1 MENISQDENMTNI
14 LNNLGLENM
23 VNRHSYFQLKYFLLG
38 KEPTHQAKLWQCLR
52 ELDSRKDVWEA
63 LLLEIEDVKDNLDLA
78 TIKLKKL
85 ESKVNFKSDYNK
97 KIHEIKV
104 SKLKRTKIYTEKN
117 LNKLILKKKNLLE
130 EIDFFLKSYKNL
142 EQIESL
148 KPFDDLDSQKEYWGQ
163 KLIQKLN
170 LRKVMGIAPDLDVL
184 DTILLLP
191 DDVPI
196 KQQTLIEINKRHE
209 FLTSKAKELMEG

>member
-1 MENISQDENMTNI
+1 MDEDVKISKEMNE
-14 LNNLGLENM
+14 LNLDDM
-23 VNRHSYFQLKYFLLG
+23 VNRHSFFQLKYFLLG

-52 ELDSRKDVWEA
+52 ELDSRKESWEA
-63 LLLEIEDVKDNLDLA
+63 LLLEIDDVNDNL
-78 TIKLKKL
+78 KLLQLQIERL
-85 ESKVNFKSDYNK
+85 ESKDKFKSEY
-97 KIHEIKV
+97 IKQV
-104 SKLKRTKIYTEKN
+104 HNIKLSKLKRRKIYTDKN
-117 LNKLILKKKNLLE
+117 LNKLIIKKKNLLE

-142 EQIESL
+142 ENAEAL

-163 KLIQKLN
+163 KLLQKLN

-196 KQQTLIEINKRHE
+196 KQQTIHEINKRHE
-209 FLTSKAKELMEG
+209 FLTTKAKELMGD

>member
-1 MENISQDENMTNI
+1 MDEDVKTSKE
-14 LNNLGLENM
+14 LNELNLDNM
-23 VNRHSYFQLKYFLLG
+23 VNRHSFFQLKYFLLG

-52 ELDSRKDVWEA
+52 ELDSRKESWEA
-63 LLLEIEDVKDNLDLA
+63 LLLEIDDVNDNL
-78 TIKLKKL
+78 KLLKLQIERL
-85 ESKVNFKSDYNK
+85 ESKDKFKSEYTKQVHN
-97 KIHEIKV
+97 IKL
-104 SKLKRTKIYTEKN
+104 SKLKRRKIYNDKN
-117 LNKLILKKKNLLE
+117 LNKLIIKKKNLLE

-142 EQIESL
+142 ENAEAL

-163 KLIQKLN
+163 KLLQKLN

-196 KQQTLIEINKRHE
+196 KQQTIHEINKRHE
-209 FLTSKAKELMEG
+209 FLTTKAKELMGD

>member
-1 MENISQDENMTNI
+1 MDEDVKISKEMNE
-14 LNNLGLENM
+14 LNLDDM
-23 VNRHSYFQLKYFLLG
+23 VNRHSFFQLKYFLLG

-52 ELDSRKDVWEA
+52 ELDSRKESWEA
-63 LLLEIEDVKDNLDLA
+63 LLLEIDDVNDNL
-78 TIKLKKL
+78 KLLKLQIERL
-85 ESKVNFKSDYNK
+85 ESKDKFKSEYTKQVHN
-97 KIHEIKV
+97 IKL
-104 SKLKRTKIYTEKN
+104 SKLKRRKIYNDKN
-117 LNKLILKKKNLLE
+117 LNKLIIKKKNLLE

-142 EQIESL
+142 ENAEAL

-163 KLIQKLN
+163 KLLQKLN

-196 KQQTLIEINKRHE
+196 KQQTIHEINKRHE
-209 FLTSKAKELMEG
+209 FLTTKAKELMGD

>member
-1 MENISQDENMTNI
+1 MDEDVKISKEMNE
-14 LNNLGLENM
+14 LNLDDM
-23 VNRHSYFQLKYFLLG
+23 VNRHSFFQLKYFLLG

-52 ELDSRKDVWEA
+52 ELDSRKESWEA
-63 LLLEIEDVKDNLDLA
+63 LLLEIDDVNDNL
-78 TIKLKKL
+78 KLLKLQIERL
-85 ESKVNFKSDYNK
+85 ESKDKFKSEY
-97 KIHEIKV
+97 IKQV
-104 SKLKRTKIYTEKN
+104 HNIKLSKLKRRKIYTDKN
-117 LNKLILKKKNLLE
+117 LNKLIIKKKNLLE

-142 EQIESL
+142 ENAEAL

-163 KLIQKLN
+163 KLLQKLN

-196 KQQTLIEINKRHE
+196 KQQTIHEINKRHE
-209 FLTSKAKELMEG
+209 FLTSKAKELMGD